1 MSIAIIPGID
11 VTINL
16 MLTVLIFFILLSVLV
31 LVHELGHFFAAKKL
45 GVAAEEF
52 GLGLPPK
59 VRRLFTWQGT
69 EFTLNWLPLG
79 GFVKMR
85 GEDVNNSEFRIQNSE
100 LVSKGYFYAQKPW
113 KRAVI
118 LMAGVFM
125 NLVLGVAAFT
135 AVYTVL
141 GIPEERNVVV
151 IDAVAPGSP
160 AERAQ
165 IEPNDVVRSF
175 SIQNSEFRINDTKKF
190 IELINQHR
198 GEEVTF
204 IVKRGSGDKEIS
216 ITPRIESETP
226 AGEGALGV
234 AISNIQFIHYPWWQ
248 MPFRASVTGLKEA
261 LAWGRNI
268 IGGLGKMLVDLI
280 AHGKVPNDVAGPVGI
295 ARITGE
301 VAKRGWIPLF
311 QLTGILS
318 INLAIVNILPIPALD
333 GGRLLFLGIEKLRG
347 KPMDPNKERL
357 IHLAGYAVLLGLI
370 VLITFRDIAMAVS
383 GR

>member
-1 MSIAIIPGID
+1 
-11 VTINL
+11 
-16 MLTVLIFFILLSVLV
+16 MLTVLIFLILLSVLV
-31 LVHELGHFFAAKKL
+31 LVHELGHFIAAKKL
-45 GVAAEEF
+45 GVTVEEF

-59 VRRLFTWQGT
+59 IRKLFTWQGT

-79 GFVKMR
+79 GFVKMC
-85 GEDVNNSEFRIQNSE
+85 GEDREAPTINHQPSTIEAAGF
-100 LVSKGYFYAQKPW
+100 FYAQKPW
-113 KRAVI
+113 KRAII
-118 LMAGVFM
+118 LVAGVFM

-151 IDAVAPGSP
+151 IDGVAPNSP
-160 AERAQ
+160 AELAQ
-165 IEPNDVVRSF
+165 LRQNDVVNGLRVAG
-175 SIQNSEFRINDTKKF
+175 NELPVARTNEFIDFINA
-190 IELINQHR
+190 HR
-198 GEEVTF
+198 GEEITLN
-204 IVKRGSGDKEIS
+204 IKRGQENKEIA
-216 ITPRIESETP
+216 ITPRVESETP

-248 MPFRASVTGLKEA
+248 MPFRASVTGFKEA
-261 LAWGRNI
+261 LAWGRNTVE
-268 IGGLGKMLVDLI
+268 GLGKMVSDLI
-280 AHGKVPNDVAGPVGI
+280 VHGKVPDDVAGPVGI

-311 QLTGILS
+311 QLAGILS

-370 VLITFRDIAMAVS
+370 VLITIRDVMKVF
-383 GR
+383 

>member
-1 MSIAIIPGID
+1 
-11 VTINL
+11 
-16 MLTVLIFFILLSVLV
+16 MLTILIFLVLLSVLV

-45 GVAAEEF
+45 GVVAEEF

-59 VRRLFTWQGT
+59 IRRLFTWQGT

-79 GFVKMR
+79 GFVRMR
-85 GEDVNNSEFRIQNSE
+85 GEETKEEGKGKKEEGEEEKQ
-100 LVSKGYFYAQKPW
+100 GYFYAQKPW

-118 LMAGVFM
+118 LVAGVFM

-141 GIPEERNVVV
+141 GIPEERDVVV
-151 IDAVAPGSP
+151 IDGVAPGSP
-160 AERAQ
+160 AERSQ
-165 IEPNDVVRSF
+165 LIQGDVVNELRFTNYDLRITST
-175 SIQNSEFRINDTKKF
+175 SEFIDFINA
-190 IELINQHR
+190 HR
-198 GEEVTF
+198 GEEITLN
-204 IVKRGSGDKEIS
+204 IKRGQENKEIV

-248 MPFRASVTGLKEA
+248 MPFRASVTGFKEA
-261 LAWGRNI
+261 LGWGRNI
-268 IGGLGKMLVDLI
+268 VEGLGKMVTDLI
-280 AHGKVPNDVAGPVGI
+280 VHGKVPNDLAGPVGI
-295 ARITGE
+295 AKITGE

-311 QLTGILS
+311 QLAGILS
-318 INLAIVNILPIPALD
+318 INLAVVNILPIPALD

-357 IHLAGYAVLLGLI
+357 AHLIGYTLLISLLI
-370 VLITFRDIAMAVS
+370 LITIKDLI
-383 GR
+383 GGITGLK

>member
-1 MSIAIIPGID
+1 M
-11 VTINL
+11 
-16 MLTVLIFFILLSVLV
+16 V
-31 LVHELGHFFAAKKL
+31 LVHELGHFIAAKKL
-45 GVAAEEF
+45 GVTVEEF

-59 VRRLFTWQGT
+59 IRKLFTWQGT

-79 GFVKMR
+79 GFVKMC
-85 GEDVNNSEFRIQNSE
+85 GEDREAPTINHQPSIIEAAGF
-100 LVSKGYFYAQKPW
+100 FYAQKPW
-113 KRAVI
+113 KRAII
-118 LMAGVFM
+118 LVAGVFM

-135 AVYTVL
+135 AIYTVM
-141 GIPEERNVVV
+141 GIPEERDVVV

-160 AERAQ
+160 AEKAQ
-165 IEPNDVVRSF
+165 LKQNDVVS
-175 SIQNSEFRINDTKKF
+175 QLRIANYESRITSTNDF
-190 IELINQHR
+190 IDLVNAHR
-198 GEEVTF
+198 GEEITLN
-204 IVKRGSGDKEIS
+204 IKRGPEDKEIA
-216 ITPRIESETP
+216 ITPRTESETP

-248 MPFRASVTGLKEA
+248 MPFRASVTGFKEA

-268 IGGLGKMLVDLI
+268 VEGLGKMVSDLI
-280 AHGKVPNDVAGPVGI
+280 IHGKVPDDVAGPVGI

-311 QLTGILS
+311 QLAGILS

-370 VLITFRDIAMAVS
+370 VLITIRDVMKVF
-383 GR
+383 

>member
-1 MSIAIIPGID
+1 MF
-11 VTINL
+11 TI
-16 MLTVLIFFILLSVLV
+16 LIFFILLSVLV
-31 LVHELGHFFAAKKL
+31 LVHELGHFIAAKKL
-45 GVAAEEF
+45 GVVAEEF

-59 VRRLFTWQGT
+59 VRKLFTWQGT

-85 GEDVNNSEFRIQNSE
+85 GEDRETSTINHQPLNIEAAGF
-100 LVSKGYFYAQKPW
+100 FYAQKPW
-113 KRAVI
+113 KRAII
-118 LMAGVFM
+118 LVAGVFM

-151 IDAVAPGSP
+151 IDGVAPNSP
-160 AERAQ
+160 AELAQ
-165 IEPNDVVRSF
+165 LRQNDVVNGLRVAG
-175 SIQNSEFRINDTKKF
+175 NELPVARTNEFIDFINA
-190 IELINQHR
+190 HR
-198 GEEVTF
+198 GEEITLN
-204 IVKRGSGDKEIS
+204 IKRGQENKEIA
-216 ITPRIESETP
+216 ITPRVESETP

-248 MPFRASVTGLKEA
+248 MPFRASVTGFKEA

-268 IGGLGKMLVDLI
+268 VEGLGKMVSDLI
-280 AHGKVPNDVAGPVGI
+280 VHGKVPDDVAGPVGI

-311 QLTGILS
+311 QLAGILS

-370 VLITFRDIAMAVS
+370 VLITIRDVMKVF
-383 GR
+383 

>member
-1 MSIAIIPGID
+1 
-11 VTINL
+11 

-31 LVHELGHFFAAKKL
+31 LVHELGHFIAAKKL
-45 GVAAEEF
+45 GVVAEEF

-59 VRRLFTWQGT
+59 IRRLFTWQGT

-85 GEDVNNSEFRIQNSE
+85 GENRETENNEQKTMSNEGD
-100 LVSKGYFYAQKPW
+100 GYFYAQKPW

-118 LMAGVFM
+118 LVAGVFM

-135 AVYTVL
+135 VVYTVM
-141 GIPEERNVVV
+141 GIPEERDVVV
-151 IDAVAPGSP
+151 IDGVAPGSP
-160 AERAQ
+160 AERARL
-165 IEPNDVVRSF
+165 EPNDIVLELKS
-175 SIQNSEFRINDTKKF
+175 QNSNLKTIKTEQF
-190 IELINQHR
+190 IELINQNR
-198 GEEVTF
+198 GEEVKLV
-204 IVKRGSGDKEIS
+204 VKRGSEDKEIS
-216 ITPRIESETP
+216 ITPRVESETP

-248 MPFRASVTGLKEA
+248 MPFRASVTGFKEA
-261 LAWGRNI
+261 LAWGGNI
-268 IGGLGKMLVDLI
+268 VGGLGKMLVDLI

-311 QLTGILS
+311 QLAGILS
-318 INLAIVNILPIPALD
+318 INLAVVNILPIPALD

-347 KPMDPNKERL
+347 KPMDPKKERL

-370 VLITFRDIAMAVS
+370 VLITFRDISMAVS
-383 GR
+383 GK